1 MQQTNYTLNEFMLQG
16 QSIQEQDPNKCI
28 LKESAEFQ
36 QFNPLGFSLFL
47 EANCQQEV
55 IAKQLFAQI
64 LKMIEDKL
72 LELEQRLDNREEI
85 KWINTQL
92 IQFKPP
98 DQYSTQKQNDDTQ
111 SDQIKQSIKVV
122 YLGKFSQQSDI
133 DIYSPEAVHQQDVQ
147 LIKSQKPLRSRS
159 QVGRANTEL
168 MRTESKTKMNEE
180 GILQKIEQFD
190 KKIKV
195 LTEQVNK
202 MSQKETQFSKKIEQQ
217 INVQLKDCQ
226 DRLIQNEKLFKQV
239 YSTNQEITEN
249 QRGFLTHLQQVRQEI
264 NCFSQDLTRISD
276 ENKITV
282 MQIEQNYL
290 ELQKQFGEQK
300 NELILQKSFLES
312 IDNDFLMILKKF
324 KDLQNDLAKKK
335 FNSSQFQQK
344 LLQ

>member
-1 MQQTNYTLNEFMLQG
+1 MLQE
-16 QSIQEQDPNKCI
+16 QPIQEQDPNKCI
-28 LKESAEFQ
+28 LKETAEFQ

-85 KWINTQL
+85 KQINTQL

-98 DQYSTQKQNDDTQ
+98 DQQYTQKQNDDTQ
-111 SDQIKQSIKVV
+111 SEQIKQR
-122 YLGKFSQQSDI
+122 KFSQQSDI
-133 DIYSPEAVHQQDVQ
+133 DIYSPEAVQQQDTQ
-147 LIKSQKPLRSRS
+147 QIKSQKPLRSRS
-159 QVGRANTEL
+159 QIGRTNTEL
-168 MRTESKTKMNEE
+168 MRSESKTKSNEE
-180 GILQKIEQFD
+180 GLLQKIEQFD
-190 KKIKV
+190 KKLKV
-195 LTEQVNK
+195 LTEQVSK

-217 INVQLKDCQ
+217 INVQLKDSQ
-226 DRLIQNEKLFKQV
+226 DRLVQNEKLFKQV
-239 YSTNQEITEN
+239 HSTNQEITEN
-249 QRGFLTHLQQVRQEI
+249 QRGFLSHLQQVRQEI
-264 NCFSQDLTRISD
+264 NYFSQELTRISD

-282 MQIEQNYL
+282 MQQEQNYL
-290 ELQKQFGEQK
+290 ELQKQIGEQK

-335 FNSSQFQQK
+335 FNSSQLQK
-344 LLQ
+344 RLLQ